1 MATVDTTGA
10 RSSPAH
16 DARVRP
22 SGWSPGTGSLLG
34 AWIASAAIA
43 RLTGATAVVLILAA
57 AVVSAVFEII
67 AGWWSARSVH
77 VRSAV
82 APDVATVGD
91 DLAVLVTID
100 GPRSPRAIERRRI
113 TLTRPDGAIVGIADA
128 DRPTSPS
135 DIATADTD
143 SVTVR
148 FESPGIVSELTVAVQ
163 VAGPA
168 GLIWWRRVQN
178 VTIEPLHVAPIGHGP
193 LLEIERSTSDLEGP
207 VAARRG
213 NHGGEIDGVRP
224 WRRGDATNSVHW
236 ASSLRTDEL
245 IVHDRVTTIDERWLI
260 DLDAADPD
268 RLRWTLGEARRL
280 GHDVEVRAGDG
291 SSHVVHDA
299 DDAARWSAIAAQRQ
313 IDREL
318 LEGVGEVSRP
328 GFLHRPIQLR
338 PTVIEPATAI
348 TGPTR
353 WSAAAAAFASLAML
367 AGELD
372 PSPALLLLLFI
383 SVASGAVVS
392 MWVAR
397 RGGRRP
403 LVLQAAIVMAIVA
416 ALAVIAVQAT
426 EVDGLLA
433 ALRGP
438 LPEVLMLLVA
448 LHGFEAVDRRTLRVH
463 LAITFVL
470 ASYAAGLRID
480 ATMGWWIAAWGTA
493 FAASLLTTLR
503 RPRRVVDGDTL
514 RSQPVPARRLALG
527 SAKATGRRVASIVAI
542 GVGTLALLSLI
553 PIPDG
558 PARLGLPALSVD
570 APTVSSPGGLALP
583 DGSPTTDGS
592 GATDPD
598 RGMVGE
604 VAGYPGF
611 TEALDTSVR
620 GTLDDE
626 IVMRVRAPEPAFWRG
641 QTFTEFDGRTWTVSP
656 ELGQPRNGP
665 VIDVEPTI
673 GDAIGT
679 TVPSSELVQTYF
691 VEQDLPNVVFAAP
704 RPVQVI
710 FDGSLWTRPDGALR
724 SDVTLTAGSVYTVVS
739 ERLQVD
745 AEILRAQGDL
755 GEFFAGFIEMPGGGQ
770 IQPFL
775 ELPES
780 TTQRTIDLA
789 TSLRTPGEST
799 YDTILAYE
807 AWLGANTEYD
817 LDAPVPADGADAV
830 DDFLFESQLGFCEQ
844 IASTLTI
851 MLRSQGVPA
860 RLATGYVPGER
871 DRVSGV
877 WNVRGTDAHAWVEV
891 WFPQTGWQ
899 AFDPTADVP
908 LAADAGGDTIGGDLI
923 AATVSSI
930 GSHRG
935 QIMLVVLAVGLVIV
949 AVRLIALVR
958 YRRRRGR
965 WGLLQDRFGALA
977 VPAADPTGDQSGRD
991 EHPHRFDRRGGG
1003 GGTVAVAAVA
1013 RRRWCSDGADGRR
1026 RTRPRRLRSDL
1037 VRRRPALRADPV
1049 GAGHV
1054 GAQQALSATSSRCAP
1069 AAPRDAPRTRVAWC
1083 STTAV
1088 RARARRRRGDRRR
1101 RPWPGSSAWSRS
1113 PTPCGT
1119 VAALAANSWATSS
1132 SESAG
1137 TDRYA
1142 RPMRSASLPSS
1153 TWPNTTAAIAACGP
1167 TIRRSIHV
1175 WPPPGWIPSWRKR
1188 VSSLAVSATMR
1199 TSQPSARFMPAPTA
1213 APLTAASV
1221 GSGLRAMR
1229 RNPS

>member
-1 MATVDTTGA
+1 MAMADTADATDV
-10 RSSPAH
+10 RSSPAR

-34 AWIASAAIA
+34 AWLAGAAIA
-43 RLTGATAVVLILAA
+43 RLTGATAVFLILAA
-57 AVVSAVFEII
+57 AFVAAVYEII
-67 AGWWSARSVH
+67 AGWWSARSVC

-82 APDVATVGD
+82 APNVATVGD
-91 DLAVLVTID
+91 HVAVLVTID

-113 TLTRPDGAIVGIADA
+113 TLTRPDGAVVGIADA
-128 DRPTSPS
+128 DRPNGPAV
-135 DIATADTD
+135 IATSDAE
-143 SVTVR
+143 SVTVH
-148 FESPGIVSELTVAVQ
+148 FESPGIVNELTVTVQ

-178 VTIEPLHVAPIGHGP
+178 VSIDPLHVAPIGHGP
-193 LLEIERSTSDLEGP
+193 LLEVETSVSALDGS

-245 IVHDRVTTIDERWLI
+245 IVHDRVTSVDERWLV
-260 DLDAADPD
+260 DLDADDPD
-268 RLRWTLGEARRL
+268 RLRWTLDEARRL

-291 SSHVVHDA
+291 SSHLVHDA
-299 DDAARWSAIAAQRQ
+299 DDAARWSAIAAQRR
-313 IDREL
+313 IDRERL
-318 LEGVGEVSRP
+318 DDGGKVPRP
-328 GFLHRPIQLR
+328 GLLRRPIQLH
-338 PTVIEPATAI
+338 PTVAEPTTAI

-353 WSAAAAAFASLAML
+353 WSAAVAAFASLAML
-367 AGELD
+367 AGALN
-372 PSPALLLLLFI
+372 PSPALLLLLLV
-383 SVASGAVVS
+383 SVATGAVVS

-403 LVLQAAIVMAIVA
+403 LLLQAAIVMAIVA
-416 ALAVIAVQAT
+416 AFAVIVVQAT

-438 LPEVLMLLVA
+438 LPDVLMLLVV
-448 LHGFEAVDRRTLRVH
+448 LHGFETVDRRTLRVH

-480 ATMGWWIAAWGTA
+480 ATLGWWLAAWGAA

-503 RPRRVVDGDTL
+503 RPRRVVERDTV
-514 RSQPVPARRLALG
+514 RSQPVPRRRPGLDSAR
-527 SAKATGRRVASIVAI
+527 ATGWRLASIVAI
-542 GVGTLALLSLI
+542 GVGTLGLLSLI

-583 DGSPTTDGS
+583 DGSPTTGTADQ
-592 GATDPD
+592 D
-598 RGMVGE
+598 RGMVGG
-604 VAGYPGF
+604 VVGYPGF

-620 GTLDDE
+620 GTLGDE

-656 ELGQPRNGP
+656 ELGQPQNGP
-665 VIDVEPTI
+665 VIDVQPTI
-673 GDAIGT
+673 GDAIGS

-691 VEQDLPNVVFAAP
+691 VEQDLPNVVFAAQ

-739 ERLQVD
+739 ERVQVD
-745 AEILRAQGDL
+745 AEILRAQGDV
-755 GEFFAGFIEMPGGGQ
+755 GEFFAEFIEMSGGGQ

-817 LDAPVPADGADAV
+817 LDAPVPADGEDAV
-830 DDFLFESQLGFCEQ
+830 DDFLFESRLGFCEQ
-844 IASTLTI
+844 IATTLTI

-899 AFDPTADVP
+899 PFDPTAEVP

-930 GSHRG
+930 ASHRV
-935 QIMLVVLAVGLVIV
+935 QIMLVVLAVGVLVV
-949 AVRLIALVR
+949 AVRLIALLR

-977 VPAADPTGDQSGRD
+977 VSTVLPGPVPGRTVPATNPQI
-991 EHPHRFDRRGGG
+991 
-1003 GGTVAVAAVA
+1003 AAA
-1013 RRRWCSDGADGRR
+1013 ILDDGRR
-1026 RTRPRRLRSDL
+1026 AAALAVAHELDRSAFDPSWVDDDQRFEQTRS
-1037 VRRRPALRADPV
+1037 AL
-1049 GAGHV
+1049 
-1054 GAQQALSATSSRCAP
+1054 ATLE
-1069 AAPRDAPRTRVAWC
+1069 
-1083 STTAV
+1083 
-1088 RARARRRRGDRRR
+1088 RARA
-1101 RPWPGSSAWSRS
+1101 
-1113 PTPCGT
+1113 
-1119 VAALAANSWATSS
+1119 
-1132 SESAG
+1132 
-1137 TDRYA
+1137 
-1142 RPMRSASLPSS
+1142 
-1153 TWPNTTAAIAACGP
+1153 
-1167 TIRRSIHV
+1167 
-1175 WPPPGWIPSWRKR
+1175 KR
-1188 VSSLAVSATMR
+1188 
-1199 TSQPSARFMPAPTA
+1199 
-1213 APLTAASV
+1213 
-1221 GSGLRAMR
+1221 
-1229 RNPS
+1229 

>member
-1 MATVDTTGA
+1 MAIADAAEGVDA
-10 RSSPAH
+10 RSLPDT

-34 AWIASAAIA
+34 AWLASAAIA
-43 RLTGATAVVLILAA
+43 RLTGATAVILILAA
-57 AVVSAVFEII
+57 ALVAAMFEIGS
-67 AGWWSARSVH
+67 GWWSIRSTR
-77 VRSAV
+77 VRSAL
-82 APDVATVGD
+82 APDIATVGD
-91 DLAVLVTID
+91 DVVVLVMVE
-100 GPRSPRAIERRRI
+100 GPGSPRAIERRRI
-113 TLTRPDGAIVGIADA
+113 MLTRPDGAVVGTADA
-128 DRPTSPS
+128 DRANTPAGTV
-135 DIATADTD
+135 TTD
-143 SVTVR
+143 AASVRVH
-148 FESPGIVSELTVAVQ
+148 FEAPGVVSGLTVSVQ

-168 GLIWWRRVQN
+168 GLIWWRRIQS

-193 LLEIERSTSDLEGP
+193 LLEVERSTSDQEGS

-245 IVHDRVTTIDERWLI
+245 IVHDRVTSIDERWLI
-260 DLDAADPD
+260 DLDADDPA
-268 RLRWTLGEARRL
+268 RLRWTLDEARRL
-280 GHDVEVRAGDG
+280 GHDVEVRADG

-299 DDAARWSAIAAQRQ
+299 DGAARWAAIAAQRRV
-313 IDREL
+313 DRERL
-318 LEGVGEVSRP
+318 DGGGLARP

-338 PTVIEPATAI
+338 PAVAEPATAI
-348 TGPTR
+348 AGRTR
-353 WSAAAAAFASLAML
+353 WSAAAAAFASLGML
-367 AGELD
+367 AGALD
-372 PSPALLLLLFI
+372 PSPALVLLLLVV
-383 SVASGAVVS
+383 SVAAGAMVS

-403 LVLQAAIVMAIVA
+403 LVLQAATVVAIVA
-416 ALAVIAVQAT
+416 ASGVIAVQAT

-438 LPEVLMLLVA
+438 LPDVLMLLVV

-470 ASYAAGLRID
+470 AAYAAGLRID
-480 ATMGWWIAAWGTA
+480 ATMGWWLAAWGAA

-503 RPRRVVDGDTL
+503 RPRRVVDRDAV
-514 RSQPVPARRLALG
+514 RSQPVPARRLGLG
-527 SAKATGRRVASIVAI
+527 SAKATGRRVASIVTI

-583 DGSPTTDGS
+583 DGSTTTDGD
-592 GATDPD
+592 GATD
-598 RGMVGE
+598 RGRVGE
-604 VAGYPGF
+604 VVGYPGF

-620 GTLDDE
+620 GTLGDE

-641 QTFTEFDGRTWTVSP
+641 QTFTEFDGRTWRVSP
-656 ELGQPRNGP
+656 ELGQARNGP

-673 GDAIGT
+673 GDAIGSA
-679 TVPSSELVQTYF
+679 VPTGELVQTYF
-691 VEQDLPNVVFAAP
+691 VEQDLPNVVFAAQ

-739 ERLQVD
+739 ERVQVD
-745 AEILRAQGDL
+745 AEILRAQGDV
-755 GEFFAGFIEMPGGGQ
+755 GEFFAGFIEMSGSAQ

-860 RLATGYVPGER
+860 RLATGYVTGER

-899 AFDPTADVP
+899 PFDPTAEVP
-908 LAADAGGDTIGGDLI
+908 FAADAGSGTIGGDLI

-935 QIMLVVLAVGLVIV
+935 QIILVVLSAGLVV
-949 AVRLIALVR
+949 MGVRSIALIR

-977 VPAADPTGDQSGRD
+977 DPAADPTGDR
-991 EHPHRFDRRGGG
+991 
-1003 GGTVAVAAVA
+1003 AVATNAHIASLAALGDGERARMARAVA
-1013 RRRWCSDGADGRR
+1013 DELDRAAFDPTWFDDDERFEQ
-1026 RTRPRRLRSDL
+1026 TRS
-1037 VRRRPALRADPV
+1037 
-1049 GAGHV
+1049 
-1054 GAQQALSATSSRCAP
+1054 
-1069 AAPRDAPRTRVAWC
+1069 
-1083 STTAV
+1083 
-1088 RARARRRRGDRRR
+1088 
-1101 RPWPGSSAWSRS
+1101 
-1113 PTPCGT
+1113 
-1119 VAALAANSWATSS
+1119 ALATL
-1132 SESAG
+1132 E
-1137 TDRYA
+1137 
-1142 RPMRSASLPSS
+1142 RS
-1153 TWPNTTAAIAACGP
+1153 
-1167 TIRRSIHV
+1167 
-1175 WPPPGWIPSWRKR
+1175 KR
-1188 VSSLAVSATMR
+1188 
-1199 TSQPSARFMPAPTA
+1199 
-1213 APLTAASV
+1213 
-1221 GSGLRAMR
+1221 
-1229 RNPS
+1229 